1 MLVGGQSGLAVVLA
15 TAARPERTSPVM
27 MEG

>member
-1 MLVGGQSGLAVVLA
+1 MLVGGQSVLAVVLA
-15 TAARPERTSPVM
+15 AAARPERTSAVM